1 MIKLHPKIAI
11 ILICLLCAIILT
23 GCTPVIRSIREI
35 TGNFPK
41 PTALNVDLV
50 SIKKDRLVPA
60 NVTIAVG
67 QTISFK
73 NLDATAHQIVS
84 NPHPTHTDLPDFY
97 SPLLYPNESFSYTFA
112 TPGKWGYHL
121 EDNPSLGGKIEVR

>member
-1 MIKLHPKIAI
+1 MIKLSPKFAIAC
-11 ILICLLCAIILT
+11 ICLLSVVTLT

-35 TGNFPK
+35 TGNFPT

-50 SIKKDRLVPA
+50 TINRDRVTPTYI
-60 NVTIAVG
+60 TIAVG
-67 QTISFK
+67 QTVSFK
-73 NLDATAHQIVS
+73 NLDSLAHQIVS

-97 SPLLYPNESFSYTFA
+97 SPLLYRGESYSYTFA

-121 EDNPSLGGKIEVR
+121 EDNPSIGGKIEVR